1 MNNFIWRGL
10 SVAFQLL
17 HCFVGPE
24 KEARGG
30 EVRVLGACQKNDI
43 DWYWGQPAIFLQT
56 QVKRYQSERQD
67 FWKVRLPTHLC
78 VFNCG
83 SKPLDPLL
91 LLVKSGR
98 PGLYH
103 YRQFQ
108 AIKVLKHSNSDDNY
122 GHCQHVNCCQWRLSL
137 QVILN
142 SSLIIRD
149 VIIVINH
156 HQLLGGLLEGKPSN
170 TNSAVLLWII
180 TTIIITILIIII
192 TITIVK
198 AFCLTCCQW

>member
-1 MNNFIWRGL
+1 MWQLQSGAIWLKQCSGNHVILSRLQIPRRQNREQFHLKRSLCRISITPLLRWTGKGGERWRGEGFGRL
-10 SVAFQLL
+10 
-17 HCFVGPE
+17 P
-24 KEARGG
+24 
-30 EVRVLGACQKNDI
+30 KNDI

-122 GHCQHVNCCQWRLSL
+122 GHCQYVNCKWAAS
-137 QVILN
+137 
-142 SSLIIRD
+142 
-149 VIIVINH
+149 
-156 HQLLGGLLEGKPSN
+156 EGYHCK
-170 TNSAVLLWII
+170 
-180 TTIIITILIIII
+180 
-192 TITIVK
+192 
-198 AFCLTCCQW
+198 